1 MYPTTEQRVEQNKLQ
16 VGEIMRGLAAGAVVL
31 IACFVL
37 IVGSV
42 AGWKSF
48 NRYQKRADANN
59 NVKVTNINI
68 RKAQQQARIVNAEIQ
83 ATKAEARK
91 RVAEAH
97 GIRQAQDLIAKTLT
111 PLYVQHEAIQA
122 QKVGNDGDRTY
133 IPVGPQGVP
142 LVANVNDP
150 KLGEE
155 AP

>member
-1 MYPTTEQRVEQNKLQ
+1 MDSKPVTLGGVVKAS
-16 VGEIMRGLAAGAVVL
+16 LAALALLFVFAGLSCGAV
-31 IACFVL
+31 A
-37 IVGSV
+37 
-42 AGWKSF
+42 AQKSF

-68 RKAQQQARIVNAEIQ
+68 RKAEQEARIVEAQIK
-83 ATKAEARK
+83 ATEARARK

-97 GIRQAQDLIAKTLT
+97 GIREAQDLIAKTLT

-122 QKVGNDGDRTY
+122 QKVGGNGDRTY

-150 KLGEE
+150 KLGSE